1 MALEYY
7 EKALE
12 LQIKIYGPD
21 HPNVAATNKNL
32 GEFYSDKEDDEK
44 ANLYL
49 GKSLKSSL
57 KTVEDEDSIEA
68 KYKSYLAECH
78 EHAEAGDWKK
88 G

>member
-32 GEFYSDKEDDEK
+32 GNFTQIKRMTRK
-44 ANLYL
+44 LIFILVN
-49 GKSLKSSL
+49 
-57 KTVEDEDSIEA
+57 
-68 KYKSYLAECH
+68 H
-78 EHAEAGDWKK
+78 
-88 G
+88 